1 MQFFTKIST
10 KGSKGYYNVNWNMTP
25 LTTPSKYFEKIKQ
38 SVVSVSM
45 TSMTSSVVCSEC
57 EHLKTEV
64 QSLKMIIR
72 NRERA
77 FKEVS
82 SSKILL

>member
-1 MQFFTKIST
+1 MQFSTQIST

-45 TSMTSSVVCSEC
+45 TSSEICSEC

>member
-1 MQFFTKIST
+1 
-10 KGSKGYYNVNWNMTP
+10 
-25 LTTPSKYFEKIKQ
+25 
-38 SVVSVSM
+38 
-45 TSMTSSVVCSEC
+45 MTSSVVCSEC